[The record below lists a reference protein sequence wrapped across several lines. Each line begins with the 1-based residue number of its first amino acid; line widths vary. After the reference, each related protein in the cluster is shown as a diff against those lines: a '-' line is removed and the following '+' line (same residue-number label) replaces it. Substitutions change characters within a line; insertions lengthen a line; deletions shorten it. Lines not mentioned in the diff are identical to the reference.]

1 MPFMGTQGC
10 EPLPNHLSLPS
21 GRTGLSPELPSSQC
35 WPLCVCLSLVLACL
49 SKLSTKEESFLSLL
63 GYTLFLS
70 PSTSLVD
77 SPVSPGYILHNL
89 TFVACLCHL
98 LLHSL
103 VVCRCCGALPS
114 TIFCC
119 HYLVTIGS
127 LRPRPLPKQFSLG

>member
-21 GRTGLSPELPSSQC
+21 GRMGLSPELPGSQ
-35 WPLCVCLSLVLACL
+35 WKALECLPVPGACL
-49 SKLSTKEESFLSLL
+49 PLQAVHKGGVFIRLL

-77 SPVSPGYILHNL
+77 SLVSPGYILHNL

-103 VVCRCCGALPS
+103 VVCPCCGALPS

-119 HYLVTIGS
+119 HYLLTVGS
-127 LRPRPLPKQFSLG
+127 SRPQPLPKQFSLS